1 MLQACSMILSD
12 PKNLRLLSSISTGKP
27 SSLILNNGWPDFLPD
42 TTSVVAVAPALRRRT
57 LPDFFP
63 GRKFRRPDFVPGEI
77 ALMQT
82 EQLQLGQLDEF

>member
-1 MLQACSMILSD
+1 MLNDFKRPEELKIAFQHLH
-12 PKNLRLLSSISTGKP
+12 GKP